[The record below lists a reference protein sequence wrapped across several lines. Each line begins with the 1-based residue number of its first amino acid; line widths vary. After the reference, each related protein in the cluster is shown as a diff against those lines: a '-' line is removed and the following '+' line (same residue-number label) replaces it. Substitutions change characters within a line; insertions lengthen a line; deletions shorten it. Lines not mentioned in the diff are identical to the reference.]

1 MAKKP
6 FEQGGESGEHG
17 PERKKSLFE
26 LPRMPWNK
34 KSDPGVY
41 ARRESWHFVGQLLF
55 RAALTRENNESGGK
69 RQDLKKALNE
79 KDVELKDLYGKKEE
93 LGRTREDLA
102 KRFKDFRDA
111 EKVLGYALEPFKG
124 ERRDLLLSALDHDL
138 NPERK
143 NTEPLKPGEEEKYKE
158 VLDELDGRTAEKKQ
172 PAMHLAAFVQLKQE
186 KIDAAENQLNGTHEQ
201 KLDSEI
207 NVAVHER
214 NVIEL
219 LDTSPGLTDR
229 LMEIVGN
236 RGQDDSEKV
245 RAIRDE
251 FLALVDP
258 RQRETIEG
266 LSGALAQHVVD
277 SEDFQTRI
285 LEGERSLRTNREA
298 IASAQGLAESEKAI
312 AQIPKE
318 EGARRGQEALERQ
331 EIPTEERAA

>member
-1 MAKKP
+1 MARKP

-26 LPRMPWNK
+26 LPRMPWNRK
-34 KSDPGVY
+34 TDSGVY
-41 ARRESWHFVGQLLF
+41 ARRESGFFVGRLLF
-55 RAALTRENNESGGK
+55 RAALTQEKKESGGE

-79 KDVELKDLYGKKEE
+79 KDVELKGLYGKKEE

-102 KRFKDFRDA
+102 KRFKDFREA
-111 EKVLGYALEPFKG
+111 EKVLGFALEPFKG

-138 NPERK
+138 NPDRK
-143 NTEPLKPGEEEKYKE
+143 GTEPLKPEEEEKNQK
-158 VLDELDGRTAEKKQ
+158 VLDELDGRTAEEKR

-186 KIDAAENQLNGTHEQ
+186 KINEAEDQLNGTHEQ

-229 LMEIVGN
+229 LIGIVDN
-236 RGQDDSEKV
+236 RGQNDSEKV

-251 FLALVDP
+251 FLALKDP

-266 LSGALAQHVVD
+266 LSGALAQHVVE

-285 LEGERSLRTNREA
+285 LEGERSLRTDREA
-298 IASAQGLAESEKAI
+298 IARTEGLAESERAI

-318 EGARRGQEALERQ
+318 EGARRGREALERQ
-331 EIPTEERAA
+331 DIVTEERAA